1 MTEIQPGS
9 RIGPFT
15 VEKALP
21 QGKGGMAR
29 VYVATRRASDGTLQ
43 RVALKVSRII
53 SEEPDPMKRAR
64 LQRFYFDAL
73 QNEVAILTRLKHPGI
88 VQLYPIPWEWEKPVD
103 PYIARAE
110 ELPGMPWYCV
120 MEFLAGGSL
129 AGRIKEKGTLPVK
142 EAVEIAHQVCLAL
155 DYLHAKGM
163 AHLDVKADNVLFRYK
178 IEEGQ
183 RPEAVLVDFGI
194 ARRHQKTGLGAGAL
208 PWMPPERIR
217 EVRGEVPPEEAAQW
231 NRAPTDIYGLG
242 ILLYVMLAG
251 RLPFGGRSTSQIA
264 SAILMEAPTEPSSF
278 NTEIVKHPGLERAI
292 MEALAKDPED
302 RPSAQEMALLL
313 DQAVPPPRYMGRPG
327 AVYESVPIVAKKRF
341 PYHQALLAALALI
354 VVVETSWIV
363 AGPRGW
369 LASPSPTPT
378 PQPPTPTPVATVEPT
393 RPPTSTPTRVPAA
406 GPAEKPTV
414 TPVRTEWRSLLPI
427 LIHEE

>member
-1 MTEIQPGS
+1 MTEIQPGDQV
-9 RIGPFT
+9 GPFT
-15 VEKALP
+15 VEQALP

-29 VYVATRRASDGTLQ
+29 VYIATRQASDGTLQ
-43 RVALKVSRII
+43 RVALKISRILT
-53 SEEPDPMKRAR
+53 EETDPTKRAA

-120 MEFLAGGSL
+120 MEFLAGGTL
-129 AGRIKEKGTLPVK
+129 AGRIKEQGTLPVK
-142 EAVEIAHQVCLAL
+142 EAVEIAHQVSLTL

-163 AHLDVKADNVLFRYK
+163 AHLDVKADNVLFRYQ

-183 RPEAVLVDFGI
+183 RPESVLVDFGI

-231 NRAPTDIYGLG
+231 NRSPTDIYGLG

-251 RLPFGGRSTSQIA
+251 RLPFGGRSTSRIA
-264 SAILMEAPTEPSSF
+264 SAILTEAPTEPSSL
-278 NTEIVKHPGLERAI
+278 NVDIVQHPGLEQVI
-292 MEALAKDPED
+292 LQALAKAPED

-313 DQAVPPPRYMGRPG
+313 DQAVPPPRYVARP
-327 AVYESVPIVAKKRF
+327 AAAYEPVPLVTKKRF
-341 PYHQALLAALALI
+341 PYYQALLAALALVVVAETTWI
-354 VVVETSWIV
+354 VV
-363 AGPRGW
+363 GPRSRPT
-369 LASPSPTPT
+369 APSPTQT
-378 PQPPTPTPVATVEPT
+378 AEPPTTPPVAGAEPVK
-393 RPPTSTPTRVPAA
+393 S
-406 GPAEKPTV
+406 
-414 TPVRTEWRSLLPI
+414 EWRIMLPMVI
-427 LIHEE
+427 EE